1 MTFRFPALR
10 IERRL
15 EVPPHVSAAVT
26 VLFLSLSFV
35 ISGSILQVM
44 GVDAVAAISQVASV
58 YTSPQ
63 LLVAVVLRGI
73 PIGLAAVGLSIAFR
87 AGFWNIGAEGQMY
100 MGMFASTGVVLLHVY
115 YGLIPGWALL
125 PVMAMAAFV
134 AGGLYCSL
142 AGLLKAKLGVNE
154 VLTTLM
160 MNFIAILFVDYLV
173 YGPWRD
179 PRGFGFPLTVPF
191 PAEAK
196 FGGILGDAA
205 WEGLALL
212 GAVALLAYF
221 LMTRT
226 TVGLDLKLIGD
237 NPQIAGIA
245 GVRMVRTHLILSM
258 ITGGLAGLAGFFL
271 LTGIVG
277 RLRPRISPG
286 YGYTAIVISFLAGLH
301 PVLAVPAAVFM
312 GGLIVGGDVLQS
324 TLNLPFA
331 AVQLFQST
339 ILIMIVVGEF
349 VKRYRVVIG

>member
-1 MTFRFPALR
+1 MGLRFPSLKV
-10 IERRL
+10 ERRL
-15 EVPPHVSAAVT
+15 EVPAHVSAAVT
-26 VLFLSLSFV
+26 VAFLSLSFV
-35 ISGSILQVM
+35 VSASVLQVL
-44 GVDAVAAISQVASV
+44 GVDAAAAVSQVASV
-58 YTSPQ
+58 YASPE
-63 LLVAVVLRGI
+63 LLTAAVLRGV
-73 PIGLAAVGLSIAFR
+73 PIGLAAVGLTISFR

-115 YGLIPGWALL
+115 HGLVPEWALL
-125 PVMAMAAFV
+125 PAMALAAFV
-134 AGGLYCSL
+134 AGGLYCSV
-142 AGLLKAKLGVNE
+142 AAVLKAKLGVNE

-191 PAEAK
+191 PEVAR
-196 FGGILGDAA
+196 FGGTLGHAA

-212 GAVALLAYF
+212 AVAAALAYL

-245 GVRMVRTHLILSM
+245 GVRMVRTHFVLSM

-339 ILIMIVVGEF
+339 ILVMIVIGEF
-349 VKRYRVVIG
+349 VKRYRVVVR